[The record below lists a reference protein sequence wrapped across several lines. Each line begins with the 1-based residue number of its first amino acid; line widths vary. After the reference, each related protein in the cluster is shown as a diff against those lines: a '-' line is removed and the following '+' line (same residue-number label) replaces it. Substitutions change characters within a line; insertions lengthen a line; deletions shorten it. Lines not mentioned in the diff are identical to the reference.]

1 MSEQRDEPKWLEVI
15 RADLDRSADQLDS
28 DTARRL
34 AAARRAALARY
45 PRRFSFQLLP
55 VAIAAGAC
63 AILLAFVLSG
73 WPGAE
78 SPADDLEF
86 ISSAGD
92 LDFYRDLEFYE
103 WLDEQGIT
111 G

>member
-1 MSEQRDEPKWLEVI
+1 MSEERDESKWLQVI
-15 RADLDRSADQLDS
+15 RADLDRSADRLDAG
-28 DTARRL
+28 TARRL
-34 AAARRAALARY
+34 AAARREALARY
-45 PRRFSFQLLP
+45 PRRFSFRLLP

-63 AILLAFVLSG
+63 AVLLAFVVLG

-78 SPADDLEF
+78 SPPDDPEF
-86 ISSAGD
+86 ISSADD

-103 WLDEQGIT
+103 WLDEQGVT